1 MFFSGKNKKVPRQ
14 NLGTYIK
21 NAERTGFE
29 PANRFCRLHAFQACL
44 FNHSSTSPKC
54 FAPTRNG
61 FSGCKGTNKRAKYQI
76 FLVILISEHQAVTKL
91 IDNDRLL
98 TIYLVSKNLT

>member
-44 FNHSSTSPKC
+44 FNHSSTSPKNTLQSQNC
-54 FAPTRNG
+54 VC
-61 FSGCKGTNKRAKYQI
+61 GCKGTKKHEN
-76 FLVILISEHQAVTKL
+76 HQK
-91 IDNDRLL
+91 
-98 TIYLVSKNLT
+98 